1 MGCGASVPVQDGA
14 PGRGVSSYQHTT
26 ARPAFQTQTCDVG
39 GCEKA
44 GESAGDAAPAA
55 ASLSTAAASTSAQ
68 VARPQYESATDLLG
82 VDEDDACSTNR
93 VPTVTL
99 GELVAGLEHALASQL
114 ALAVAE
120 AVGVDAAAD
129 VNIAP
134 RLLEARGRGS
144 EVVDKYCLP
153 KMRDVLERELWAFAE
168 NTMQT
173 VRDANGK
180 YAEDPT
186 TYSASYGLEEHFYQG
201 LDEFNGR
208 PDGDH
213 IEEQMRREFND
224 LTPFTTRNYGGIETN
239 LKTEWEF
246 VVAPK
251 EGEKYP
257 GEEGKEKGDGSR
269 HPGRQRMSLD
279 ELMGLALT
287 KDSELQRA
295 EVIAVRLYT
304 GPAYMQLNLGLRS
317 GGRKAQERDNV
328 ANFPATCSALNS
340 AIKKLAKKTPLP
352 RSHKLYRGLT
362 GMALPN
368 KVLEKR
374 RFVEL
379 AFSSA
384 TPSKAV
390 ALSYAGTDRASVFEI
405 EVGGIDRGADISE
418 YSQYPNEEEH
428 VIPPLSHFEILKV
441 RREGSINCY
450 VLRLN
455 VNLRAL
461 TLEEIFASRKYVVAR
476 LAQRLAFEAEEK
488 QLDAAMLRALLHSE
502 KCSVRADKITALKHS
517 DIDPV
522 DAEWFNDPSHFKDI
536 ICLLV
541 DAYAEDLRAAAQRVL
556 PAGRDRRN
564 TPVDQLVALK
574 SAGQLLWASQTT
586 DGDKE
591 DLVAVQREML
601 ALPGLH

>member
-1 MGCGASVPVQDGA
+1 MGCGASVPVQDDA
-14 PGRGVSSYQHTT
+14 PLRGVSSDQQTT
-26 ARPAFQTQTCDVG
+26 TRPAQTCDAG
-39 GCEKA
+39 WGEKA
-44 GESAGDAAPAA
+44 GESTGDAAPAT

-68 VARPQYESATDLLG
+68 EARPQYESATDLLG
-82 VDEDDACSTNR
+82 VDEEDARSTNR

-99 GELVAGLEHALASQL
+99 GELVAGLEHALAPQL

-120 AVGVDAAAD
+120 AVGVDATAD

-134 RLLEARGRGS
+134 LLLEARGRGS

-153 KMRDVLERELWAFAE
+153 KIRDVLERELWAFAE

-239 LKTEWEF
+239 LKKEWEF
-246 VVAPK
+246 VVSPK

-257 GEEGKEKGDGSR
+257 GEEGKERGDGSR
-269 HPGRQRMSLD
+269 HPGRQRRSLD

-362 GMALPN
+362 GMALPRTLDPRQSAA
-368 KVLEKR
+368 V
-374 RFVEL
+374 VEGRPVGPTMRGWGARCCL
-379 AFSSA
+379 
-384 TPSKAV
+384 K
-390 ALSYAGTDRASVFEI
+390 I
-405 EVGGIDRGADISE
+405 E
-418 YSQYPNEEEH
+418 
-428 VIPPLSHFEILKV
+428 
-441 RREGSINCY
+441 
-450 VLRLN
+450 
-455 VNLRAL
+455 
-461 TLEEIFASRKYVVAR
+461 
-476 LAQRLAFEAEEK
+476 
-488 QLDAAMLRALLHSE
+488 
-502 KCSVRADKITALKHS
+502 
-517 DIDPV
+517 
-522 DAEWFNDPSHFKDI
+522 
-536 ICLLV
+536 
-541 DAYAEDLRAAAQRVL
+541 
-556 PAGRDRRN
+556 
-564 TPVDQLVALK
+564 
-574 SAGQLLWASQTT
+574 
-586 DGDKE
+586 
-591 DLVAVQREML
+591 
-601 ALPGLH
+601 